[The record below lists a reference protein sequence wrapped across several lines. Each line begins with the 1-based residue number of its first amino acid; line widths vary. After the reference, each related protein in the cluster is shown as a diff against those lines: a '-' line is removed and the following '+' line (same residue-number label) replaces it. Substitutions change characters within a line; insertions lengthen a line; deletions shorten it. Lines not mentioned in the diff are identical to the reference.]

1 MIEIIEQL
9 KEQRQKAKD
18 IFIENSLIKRASVV
32 NSPLP
37 DTESYL
43 EEIYSL
49 NKAISILENHDTNHD
64 TNHCADFLQQQSERM
79 EKRVVEHIRGAS

>member
-1 MIEIIEQL
+1 MRKIIEQL
-9 KEQRQKAKD
+9 RDQREKAKD

-43 EEIYSL
+43 DEIYSL
-49 NKAISILENHDTNHD
+49 NKAISILENHGAKTTVANFFQDRD
-64 TNHCADFLQQQSERM
+64 ERR
-79 EKRVVEHIRGAS
+79 EKPAGQPTEYIRGTS